1 MLKRRSQFF
10 KSALFLIDLLTVES
24 VWLASFWL
32 RFETDWVP
40 LTKPRPPLEPYLW
53 MSLPILAAFGLIL
66 PAFDLYR
73 TRRISGYAAEVWDI
87 ARAAS
92 LGVLV
97 VLGLTFFVRH
107 VEFSRVVFAFF
118 WAGAVV
124 GLALS
129 RRLARALLR
138 LARRRGYNL
147 RFALIVGAGTLGQ
160 EIARR
165 VRRHPEFGIK
175 LAGFLTRHPEKIGT
189 ELAGAP
195 VLGLYDDLER
205 VLKERPVDQVFFALP
220 LRDQWRIEELF
231 RPVVDGVYDVKVVP
245 DLLHFMTLRG
255 AAEMLDGMPVISMQ
269 HSPLAG
275 WNSVAKRGLDLAFSL
290 VVLTL
295 TAPVLALIAVAIK
308 LGSPGP
314 VFFRQQ
320 RMGLD
325 GRLFEMLK
333 FRTMRTDAESES
345 GPVWAVANDPRRT
358 PLGRLLRSTSLD
370 ELPQFINV
378 LRGDMSVVGPRPE
391 RPEFVAQFRKSVPK
405 YMLRHMIK
413 AGITG
418 LAQVQGWRGNTSI
431 EERIKCDLEYI
442 ENWSLLLDLK
452 IMCVTVWRGFIN
464 RSAY

>member
-1 MLKRRSQFF
+1 L
-10 KSALFLIDLLTVES
+10 V
-24 VWLASFWL
+24 LA
-32 RFETDWVP
+32 
-40 LTKPRPPLEPYLW
+40 
-53 MSLPILAAFGLIL
+53 
-66 PAFDLYR
+66 
-73 TRRISGYAAEVWDI
+73 
-87 ARAAS
+87 
-92 LGVLV
+92 
-97 VLGLTFFVRH
+97 
-107 VEFSRVVFAFF
+107 
-118 WAGAVV
+118 
-124 GLALS
+124 

-147 RFALIVGAGTLGQ
+147 RFALIIGAGALGQ

-165 VRRHPEFGIK
+165 LRQHPEFGIK
-175 LAGFLTRHPEKIGT
+175 IAGFLTRHPEKIGL

-205 VLKERPVDQVFFALP
+205 VLKDRPVDQVFFALP

-255 AAEMLDGMPVISMQ
+255 AAEMLDGLPVISMQ

-275 WNSVAKRGLDLAFSL
+275 WNSVAKRGLDVAFSL
-290 VVLTL
+290 LVLAA
-295 TAPVLALIAVAIK
+295 TAPLLLLIALAIK
-308 LGSPGP
+308 LDSPGP

-325 GRLFEMLK
+325 GKLFEMLK
-333 FRTMRTDAESES
+333 FRSMRADAEADS
-345 GPVWAVANDPRRT
+345 GPTWAVQDDPRRT
-358 PLGRLLRSTSLD
+358 PLGRLLRATSLD

-378 LRGDMSVVGPRPE
+378 LRGEMSVVGPRPE

-418 LAQVQGWRGNTSI
+418 LAQVKGWRGNTSI

-452 IMCVTVWRGFIN
+452 IMCVTLWRGFIN